1 MKLVQLVGSDI
12 PRQIKDEICEQT
24 TKKMSL
30 FQIASLKTILKVK
43 GIMCPKR

>member
-24 TKKMSL
+24 TKKMS
-30 FQIASLKTILKVK
+30 QIASMKTI
-43 GIMCPKR
+43 GQIQYF